1 MVLGRMC
8 LLGLV
13 TRAVALVPRS
23 RVVGSSRGGVRMMS
37 EAGVDFSKMD
47 LRVGTIV
54 DAWNH
59 PDSEKLIVE
68 EIEVGEDEPRQIVSG
83 LRAFYEAKDIKG
95 KKCLVVAN
103 LPTSKLGGVASAGMV
118 LCGSKDD
125 KAVVEILEPPADAED
140 GERAFVEGFDG
151 DAATPNQVK
160 KKKLW
165 PPVADK
171 LKLVDGVAT
180 FDGATIATSEGPC
193 TCASIDNGIIS

>member
-1 MVLGRMC
+1 
-8 LLGLV
+8 
-13 TRAVALVPRS
+13 
-23 RVVGSSRGGVRMMS
+23 MMS

-193 TCASIDNGIIS
+193 KCASIDNGIIS